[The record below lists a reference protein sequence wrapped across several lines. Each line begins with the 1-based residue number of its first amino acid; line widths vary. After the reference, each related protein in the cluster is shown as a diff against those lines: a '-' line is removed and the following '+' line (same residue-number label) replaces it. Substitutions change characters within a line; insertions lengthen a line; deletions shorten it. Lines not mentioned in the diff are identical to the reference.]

1 MSDKKIDPENLTSD
15 ILIADALVRLT
26 ALEKLLLQK
35 NIITQEEYS
44 QTVDELVEKVSKAVM
59 ARAQAS
65 KNLDDFIESLSK
77 TSKN

>member
-44 QTVDELVEKVSKAVM
+44 QMVDELVEKVSKAVM